1 MGTYIFFLIPSF
13 PMIGLDQLKYWFG
26 SVITGLDGL
35 ILVWIS
41 YYWSRLVNIGLDGL
55 NIKNH
60 QLTLVKIGKDWLIL
74 VKMLV
79 ETYQH

>member
-1 MGTYIFFLIPSF
+1 
-13 PMIGLDQLKYWFG
+13 MIGLDQLKYWFG

-55 NIKNH
+55 NIKKH
-60 QLTLVKIGKDWLIL
+60 QLILVKIG
-74 VKMLV
+74 
-79 ETYQH
+79 